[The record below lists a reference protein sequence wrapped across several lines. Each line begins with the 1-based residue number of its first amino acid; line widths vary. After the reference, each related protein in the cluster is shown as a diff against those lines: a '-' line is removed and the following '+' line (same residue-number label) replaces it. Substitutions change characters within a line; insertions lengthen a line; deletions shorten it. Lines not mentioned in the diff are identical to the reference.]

1 MAKHEEKGKSR
12 HMDEKA
18 DKALIKKMVKKEG
31 REAPKEDLKT
41 KPKKK

>member
-18 DKALIKKMVKKEG
+18 DKALIKKMVKKE
-31 REAPKEDLKT
+31 DLKS
-41 KPKKK
+41 KSKKK